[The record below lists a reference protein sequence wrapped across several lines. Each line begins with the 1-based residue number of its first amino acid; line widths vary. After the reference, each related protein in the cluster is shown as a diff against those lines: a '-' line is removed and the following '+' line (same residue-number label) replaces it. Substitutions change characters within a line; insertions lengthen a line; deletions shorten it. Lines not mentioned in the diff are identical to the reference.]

1 MELTTQCPQCQ
12 EVFDVSLEALQRRK
26 GYIRCVNCSHIFD
39 GFDAVLP
46 GESTDTASPSMSP
59 PTPESDAST
68 PTEPFRVADEPVYAS
83 ESKTDSEPHEFH
95 ITTYPV
101 RYRSNKQDPFVS
113 DTIIAKEKSGRA
125 EPTIS
130 IADSDTAA
138 FEPAATQTPV
148 TEAEEEAYVDH
159 GARAINV
166 VWFVLVLGA
175 ALILLAQAIFVYRVQ
190 LAEAA
195 PGLRPYLEQACEKM
209 HCTVAWSRRP
219 DHIKITQSSLQSDR
233 SEENDDEKEEA
244 QPVGELMTEPFLL
257 TLTLRNSYSKPQE
270 WPTLVL
276 DLTDATGS
284 RVARKHLPAQTYLP
298 ARVADKPFP
307 AQSER
312 EIALPL
318 TLQGL
323 NVNGYQLSTFFP

>member
-12 EVFDVSLEALQRRK
+12 EIFDVSLEALQRRK

-39 GFDAVLP
+39 GFEAVIPGDASEPIAPDTEAPSPAAPLP
-46 GESTDTASPSMSP
+46 G
-59 PTPESDAST
+59 
-68 PTEPFRVADEPVYAS
+68 ADEPVYAS
-83 ESKTDSEPHEFH
+83 EPQAEAKTEGFH

-101 RYRSNKQDPFVS
+101 RYRSDKQDPFVS
-113 DTIIAKEKSGRA
+113 EASLTKEASGRA

-130 IADSDTAA
+130 VDAREPVADVA
-138 FEPAATQTPV
+138 PV
-148 TEAEEEAYVDH
+148 TPEPVPTASEEEDVYVDH
-159 GARAINV
+159 GARLISF
-166 VWFVLVLGA
+166 VWLVLVLGA
-175 ALILLAQAIFVYRVQ
+175 ALLLLVQAAFVYRVQ

-195 PGLRPYLEQACEKM
+195 PGLRPYLEQACEKLQ
-209 HCTVAWSRRP
+209 CTVAWSRKL
-219 DHIKITQSSLQSDR
+219 DQIKITQSSLQSDR
-233 SEENDDEKEEA
+233 EEEA
-244 QPVGELMTEPFLL
+244 SDEDAETKTAGELMTEPFLL

-284 RVARKHLPAQTYLP
+284 RVARKHLPAQVYLP
-298 ARVADKPFP
+298 ERVVAKPFP

-312 EIALPL
+312 EIELPL